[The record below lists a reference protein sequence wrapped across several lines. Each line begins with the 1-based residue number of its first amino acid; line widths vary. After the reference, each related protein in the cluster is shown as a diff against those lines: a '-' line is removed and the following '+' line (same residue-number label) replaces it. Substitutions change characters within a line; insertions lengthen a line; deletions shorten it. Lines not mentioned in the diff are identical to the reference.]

1 MRIPNSGYT
10 GYSATMLDRF
20 QITRCP
26 AAQRPDA
33 LRLLHE
39 GLEGDQ
45 QQALV
50 YALNETAKH
59 PEDAFSGLL
68 VADASQEKCG
78 QGVAWVQLTPGNT
91 AVLWRPAISSPAA
104 KALLASAADFLDEQG
119 IALAQV
125 LANPESPSES
135 DLLLAGG
142 FQKLACLTYLTLD
155 KEFFPNSQP
164 ASELQ
169 FQSHASD
176 DSDRLG
182 KLLLQTYEGTQDC
195 PELNGVRQPADVLEG
210 YAAQGSF
217 SAERWFFV
225 RHDDQDVGAL
235 LLTEHGENENWELVY
250 MGVTPS
256 GRGKGLG
263 WQIVQFALWQAACGG
278 AQRLVLAVDEAN
290 EHALAVYRRAEFVVW
305 DRKMVF
311 VRIR

>member
-1 MRIPNSGYT
+1 MP
-10 GYSATMLDRF
+10 DRF
-20 QITRCP
+20 RITRCP

-39 GLEGDQ
+39 GLEEDQ

-50 YALNETAKH
+50 YALHETAKH
-59 PEDAFSGLL
+59 PEDAFEGLL

-78 QGVAWVQLTPGNT
+78 QGVVWVQLTPGNT

-104 KALLASAADFLDEQG
+104 EALLESAANFLDEQE
-119 IALAQV
+119 ITLAQV

-135 DLLLAGG
+135 DLLSAGG
-142 FQKLACLTYLTLD
+142 FQKLACLAYLTLD
-155 KEFFPNSQP
+155 KDFFPSSQP
-164 ASELQ
+164 TSKLQ

-182 KLLLQTYEGTQDC
+182 KLLLRTYEGTQDC

-225 RHDDQDVGAL
+225 RLKDQEGDQDVGTL
-235 LLTEHGENENWELVY
+235 ILTEHAEGANWELVY

-290 EHALAVYRRAEFVVW
+290 EHALAVYRRAGFVVW
-305 DRKMVF
+305 DRKTVF